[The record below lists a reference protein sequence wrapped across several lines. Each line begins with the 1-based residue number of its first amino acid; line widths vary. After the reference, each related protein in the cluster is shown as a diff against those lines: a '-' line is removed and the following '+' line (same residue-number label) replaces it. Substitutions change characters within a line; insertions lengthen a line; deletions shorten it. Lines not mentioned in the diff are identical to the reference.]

1 MFRLI
6 RYSDL
11 KKGDR
16 LKELQEK
23 NSRSQT
29 ELESCDTRKK
39 EISAELVK
47 SKDLMQNQ
55 DQLRRK
61 IDDNLNYRKTKAEVD
76 ELAHEI
82 KTLEENILKAG
93 GISTIETE
101 RQKLSQERERL
112 LSEVFQIPE
121 AHVYGCNRSQVAN
134 YHFYDHIFDI
144 PSSVEMTH
152 FSLWLYICTL
162 MTGKPVPWNNVCLPK
177 QYFQK

>member
-1 MFRLI
+1 MFHLI

-23 NSRSQT
+23 NSLSQSQRQ
-29 ELESCDTRKK
+29 SCDTRMQ
-39 EISAELVK
+39 EISAELDK

-82 KTLEENILKAG
+82 ETLEENILKAG

-101 RQKLSQERERL
+101 CQKLSQERERL
-112 LSEVFQIPE
+112 LSEVFSNP
-121 AHVYGCNRSQVAN
+121 
-134 YHFYDHIFDI
+134 
-144 PSSVEMTH
+144 
-152 FSLWLYICTL
+152 
-162 MTGKPVPWNNVCLPK
+162 
-177 QYFQK
+177 